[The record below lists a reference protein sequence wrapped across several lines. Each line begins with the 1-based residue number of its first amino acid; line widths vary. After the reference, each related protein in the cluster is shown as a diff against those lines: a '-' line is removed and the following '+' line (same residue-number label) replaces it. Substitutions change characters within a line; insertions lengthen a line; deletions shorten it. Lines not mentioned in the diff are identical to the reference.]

1 MHKTL
6 HGALL
11 GALFGLGSAARADA
25 VLGDFVVRNGGTSS
39 SGGSVTFTL
48 NGNGTIAASLRSL
61 AGAIVGFGFDSAA
74 FAIPESDFL
83 PTVPDNTFGRDN
95 LYGSHQ

>member
-11 GALFGLGSAARADA
+11 GALLGLGSAAHADA

-39 SGGSVTFTL
+39 SGGSVTF
-48 NGNGTIAASLRSL
+48 IAASLRSL